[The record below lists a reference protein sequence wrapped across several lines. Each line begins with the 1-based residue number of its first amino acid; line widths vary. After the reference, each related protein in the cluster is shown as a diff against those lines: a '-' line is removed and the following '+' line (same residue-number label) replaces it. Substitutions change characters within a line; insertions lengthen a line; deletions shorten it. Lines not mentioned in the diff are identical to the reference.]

1 MKNTINTKTL
11 TVSLP
16 IGFQM
21 VLEEWIDSQTQHR
34 DEAIYALL
42 AHGLHAVRT
51 IPTTSND
58 YEGRRSGRSSDTGMV
73 WYVMVFYGMVWYG
86 MVWYGMVWYGMV
98 ILGGV
103 RSTEYLMKPLRV
115 RHTLRCN
122 LMFSRPPEGDRVVR
136 AAPEALRWQ

>member
-1 MKNTINTKTL
+1 MENNIKKRRHTEDIQKTNKMKNTINTKTL

-86 MVWYGMVWYGMV
+86 MVWYGMV

-103 RSTEYLMKPLRV
+103 QSTEYLNETASCTAHLAV
-115 RHTLRCN
+115 
-122 LMFSRPPEGDRVVR
+122 
-136 AAPEALRWQ
+136 